1 MKYEVG
7 DILTIKG
14 EEYAVIDAI
23 LYENVDYILVNKFE
37 TDEPTQVYIPYK
49 IASNGLIEVEDKD
62 VLDKLLPIFSK
73 NVQRMVEL
81 VNLKEKYDIK

>member
-14 EEYAVIDAI
+14 EEYAVVDAI

-37 TDEPTQVYIPYK
+37 GEEPTQIFIPYE
-49 IASNGLIEVEDKD
+49 IVDGGLVKVEDEKI
-62 VLDKLLPIFSK
+62 LERLLPIFSK
-73 NVQRMVEL
+73 NVQRMIDL
-81 VNLKEKYDIK
+81 VNLKNQYEIN